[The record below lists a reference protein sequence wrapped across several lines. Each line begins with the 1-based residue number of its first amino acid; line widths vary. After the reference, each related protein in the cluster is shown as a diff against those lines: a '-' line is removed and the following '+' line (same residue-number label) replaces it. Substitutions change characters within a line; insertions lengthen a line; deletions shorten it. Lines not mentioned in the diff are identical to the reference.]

1 MKECALMSIEEIVK
15 NYNAEKSQKIFED
28 YHRLY
33 NKITKKKTFQGTE
46 ETEPPWWSGDV
57 GKEVAEKDFLCTNAL
72 LAMAV
77 LNDPTN
83 VEDFFSAIKQIKTRF
98 KDKKPDGYDPKIAQH
113 PFSFF
118 RGTVLHE
125 YLNPNSEKCVD
136 KEWAKRIIKND
147 VCLFDTKFGKL
158 LRKILNFDEIYQ
170 EQFKTNIREITST
183 EKLPVF
189 VYARKF
195 RSKNSFGDLTAR
207 ALTRTSKYGA
217 YALTGLGALH
227 AAHEI
232 ADGENVIKTL
242 GQTTAEIGTTL
253 IGTGYLGA
261 IGYKHYGPLGSLIGI
276 GIGSLIGSE
285 IPELFFKHRTK
296 SL

>member
-1 MKECALMSIEEIVK
+1 MSIEAIVK
-15 NYNAEKSQKIFED
+15 YYNADKSCQIFDD
-28 YHRLY
+28 YRQLHNR
-33 NKITKKKTFQGTE
+33 ITKNKTFQGSE
-46 ETEPPWWSGDV
+46 ETESPWWSGDV

-77 LNDPTN
+77 LNGPTN
-83 VEDFFSAIKQIKTRF
+83 VDDFFSAIKQIKTRF
-98 KDKKPDGYDPKIAQH
+98 KDKKPDGYDSKVAQH

-136 KEWAKRIIKND
+136 KKWAKKIIKND
-147 VCLFDTKFGKL
+147 VCLFDTKFGKW
-158 LRKILNFDEIYQ
+158 LRKRLGIEEIDRMRSSVKSIYHTDKNQ
-170 EQFKTNIREITST
+170 NYVEAKVFK
-183 EKLPVF
+183 
-189 VYARKF
+189 
-195 RSKNSFGDLTAR
+195 SKNLFGDLTAR

-232 ADGENVIKTL
+232 IDGEDVIKTI
-242 GQTTAEIGTTL
+242 GQTVAEIGTTL
-253 IGTGYLGA
+253 VGTGYLGA
-261 IGYKHYGPLGSLIGI
+261 IGYKHYGPLGSLVGI

-285 IPELFFKHRTK
+285 VPELFFKHRIK
-296 SL
+296 NNY

>member
-1 MKECALMSIEEIVK
+1 MSIEAIAK
-15 NYNAEKSQKIFED
+15 YYSADKTQAIIDDYRKLQGKLGLKS
-28 YHRLY
+28 
-33 NKITKKKTFQGTE
+33 TFLGKE
-46 ETEPPWWSGDV
+46 ETEPPWWSGDM

-77 LNDPTN
+77 LNGPTN
-83 VEDFFSAIKQIKTRF
+83 VEDFFSAVKQIKTRF
-98 KDKKPDGYDPKIAQH
+98 KDKKPDGYDPKLAQH

-136 KEWAKRIIKND
+136 VDWAEKIIEKD
-147 VCLFDTKFGKL
+147 VCLFDTKFGKW
-158 LRKILNFDEIYQ
+158 LRKRLGIEEIDRMRSSVKSIYHTDKNPNYV
-170 EQFKTNIREITST
+170 EAKVFK
-183 EKLPVF
+183 
-189 VYARKF
+189 
-195 RSKNSFGDLTAR
+195 SKNLFGDLTAR

-232 ADGENVIKTL
+232 IDGEDVIKTV
-242 GQTTAEIGTTL
+242 GQTVTEIGTTL
-253 IGTGYLGA
+253 VGTGYLGA
-261 IGYKHYGPLGSLIGI
+261 IGYKHYGPLGSLVGI

-285 IPELFFKHRTK
+285 TLELFFKHRTK
-296 SL
+296 NNY

>member
-1 MKECALMSIEEIVK
+1 MSIEAIVK
-15 NYNAEKSQKIFED
+15 YYNADKTRQIFED
-28 YHRLY
+28 YRQLHNR
-33 NKITKKKTFQGTE
+33 ITKNKTFQGSE

-77 LNDPTN
+77 LNGPTN

-98 KDKKPDGYDPKIAQH
+98 KDKKPDGYDPKVAQH

-136 KEWAKRIIKND
+136 KKWAGKIIEKD
-147 VCLFDTKFGKL
+147 VCLFDTKFGRW
-158 LRKILNFDEIYQ
+158 LRKRLGIKEIDRMRSSVKSIYHTDKNPNYV
-170 EQFKTNIREITST
+170 EAKVFK
-183 EKLPVF
+183 
-189 VYARKF
+189 
-195 RSKNSFGDLTAR
+195 SKNLFGDLTAR

-232 ADGENVIKTL
+232 ADGEDVVKTIE
-242 GQTTAEIGTTL
+242 QTVAEIGTTL

-261 IGYKHYGPLGSLIGI
+261 IGYKYYGPFGSLVGI

-285 IPELFFKHRTK
+285 VPELFFKHRMK
-296 SL
+296 NNY